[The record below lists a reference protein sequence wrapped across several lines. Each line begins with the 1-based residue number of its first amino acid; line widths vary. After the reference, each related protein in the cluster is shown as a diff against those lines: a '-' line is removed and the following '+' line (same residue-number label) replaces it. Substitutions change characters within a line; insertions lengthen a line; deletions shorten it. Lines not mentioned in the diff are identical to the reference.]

1 MKRDNKKALYESIM
15 TSVAKEVKKA
25 LDEEYK
31 GYVDYSEDELDN
43 DEDHFIE
50 SRSTVGRLIDA
61 LKRYPLNYTVA
72 SWDDVANRY
81 RGILV
86 TRDENKNHS
95 VLIQLD

>member
-1 MKRDNKKALYESIM
+1 MKNDSKKALYESIM
-15 TSVAKEVKKA
+15 TSAAKEVKKA
-25 LDEEYK
+25 LNEYN

-50 SRSTVGRLIDA
+50 SRTTVGRLIDA

-72 SWDDVANRY
+72 NWDDVANRY

>member
-1 MKRDNKKALYESIM
+1 MRKDNKKALYESIM
-15 TSVAKEVKKA
+15 TSVAKEVKKV
-25 LDEEYK
+25 LNEDK
-31 GYVDYSEDELDN
+31 GYIDYSEDELDN

-50 SRSTVGRLIDA
+50 SRTTVGRLIDA

-72 SWDDVANRY
+72 HWDDVANKY
-81 RGILV
+81 RGIFV